1 MVSILDPIVQ
11 KQGDTLKS
19 QSWYR
24 SQISNLTDRITAG
37 KLLRDGTLNNRPSGG
52 RLNMFLYDPKTKN
65 RLPYYDV
72 FPLVLPIDTIKG
84 GFLGVNFHYLPPALR
99 LRFLETLQ
107 GFANN
112 TKFDRTTRL
121 DASYDDL
128 KKNKFV
134 RPTIKKYLYKQTR
147 SNFLRIDANQ
157 APIAVF
163 LPVAQFRKAGVR
175 TVFRDSRAM
184 L

>member
-1 MVSILDPIVQ
+1 MVSILDPIVK
-11 KQGDTLKS
+11 KQGDTVKS

-24 SQISNLTDRITAG
+24 SQISSLTDKITAG
-37 KLLRDGTLNNRPSGG
+37 KLLRTGVLNGRPSAG

-107 GFANN
+107 EFANN

-175 TVFRDSRAM
+175 TVYRDSRAM
-184 L
+184 I

>member
-1 MVSILDPIVQ
+1 MVSILDPIVK

-19 QSWYR
+19 QSWYK
-24 SQISNLTDRITAG
+24 SQIANLTDRITAG

-52 RLNMFLYDPKTKN
+52 RLNMFFYDPKTKT

-107 GFANN
+107 EFTNN
-112 TKFDRTTRL
+112 SKFNQSTRI
-121 DASYDDL
+121 DVSYDDL

-134 RPTIKKYLYKQTR
+134 KPTIKKYLYTQTR
-147 SNFLRIDANQ
+147 SNFLRINANQ

-163 LPVAQFRKAGVR
+163 LPVAQFRKAGAR
-175 TVFRDSRAM
+175 TVYRDSREM